1 MNAEVNSLTHNTRR
15 DFLKLGVLAGGGL
28 VLGIGLS
35 GCSKPAAIGAGGQ
48 PVAWLRIAG
57 DNTITV
63 LVDKSEMGQGVYT
76 ALTQLLAEELG
87 VALEAIRV
95 EAAPVGVVYT
105 NNLLGA
111 QITGGSTS
119 VRDGWEK
126 LRKAGAQVIDR
137 KSVV

>member
-57 DNTITV
+57 DNTIVSDQV
-63 LVDKSEMGQGVYT
+63 LEQIRGIM
-76 ALTQLLAEELG
+76 AE
-87 VALEAIRV
+87 
-95 EAAPVGVVYT
+95 
-105 NNLLGA
+105 
-111 QITGGSTS
+111 S
-119 VRDGWEK
+119 
-126 LRKAGAQVIDR
+126 
-137 KSVV
+137 